1 MEKIKVSY
9 LYDDTIANIVLD
21 DGKGNVMDHI
31 MMEDLQNVFDSFSEK
46 KNIKGDEWKNTNQEK
61 QVQPSAS
68 RKNAIEQTEKNIPAQ
83 TQTLNDTVAIISS
96 RKKP

>member
-1 MEKIKVSY
+1 MKKFFST
-9 LYDDTIANIVLD
+9 LFT
-21 DGKGNVMDHI
+21 
-31 MMEDLQNVFDSFSEK
+31 VFLCVFLLSAQQSDSEK